1 MVDKP
6 DAPQPFS
13 LKRWSQRK
21 REAART
27 APAEMMPPS
36 AAPTELDPAAAL
48 PAAAPATSAETVAL
62 PPVESLHFE
71 SDFSAFMQPKVDEET
86 RRAALKKLFSDPS
99 FNVMDGLDI
108 YTGDYTQPDPMP
120 PGMLDKLAAVYAM
133 LDPPKPPEDA
143 QVVAA
148 DAAVVANDGAVAAVP
163 VEAVQPAAPTAV
175 ESDSEP
181 HAEPESAA
189 DAASL
194 PPKSA

>member
-1 MVDKP
+1 MDDKP

-21 REAART
+21 REATRM
-27 APAEMMPPS
+27 APAETMPPS
-36 AAPTELDPAAAL
+36 AAPAELNPAAVL
-48 PAAAPATSAETVAL
+48 PPAAPATTAETVAL

-120 PGMLDKLAAVYAM
+120 PGMLDKLSAVYAM

-148 DAAVVANDGAVAAVP
+148 DDAVVAGLAHS
-163 VEAVQPAAPTAV
+163 VEPAAPTAV
-175 ESDSEP
+175 EPNPER
-181 HAEPESAA
+181 EPEPAA
-189 DAASL
+189 DRAATSH
-194 PPKSA
+194 KSA